1 MGAGAVILDS
11 PWAGS
16 QFLPPSP
23 LDIATIETA
32 IVNQLRSQIGTV
44 EIAHFP
50 DKPSAYRLTHRI
62 GAALVVY
69 RGATYGEQIDTAAI
83 AQVRTLKFDVTLV
96 MRDLGWSF
104 GGEASGTS
112 PGAYA
117 VLEEVRTALT
127 GFRVP
132 GCRKMYPV
140 RDSFEGRD
148 PQGGVWI
155 YAITFALDTMAVE
168 RSATENFPL
177 FVRGTAQETGGLTA
191 VTVGPAAYTFDVSG
205 QITLP
210 NGNVSSVVVSNPIGG
225 AVYTQGVDYLLDAVN
240 GVITLAAGGAIPAG
254 ATVNVAYAYSE
265 VAATASAVQGA
276 PYA

>member
-16 QFLPPSP
+16 QFSPPTP
-23 LDIATIETA
+23 VDIATIETA
-32 IVNQLRSQIGTV
+32 IVNQLHSRIDTV

-50 DKPSAYRLTHRI
+50 DKPSAYRLTHRV

-69 RGATYGEQIDTAAI
+69 RGASYGAQLDTSTI

-96 MRDLGWSF
+96 MRDLGWSY
-104 GGEASGTS
+104 GGEAGGTS

-117 VLEEVRTALT
+117 VLEQARNALT

-140 RDSFEGRD
+140 RDRFEGRD

-155 YAITFALDTMAVE
+155 YAITFALDTIAVE
-168 RSATENFPL
+168 ESAAENFPL
-177 FVRGTAQETGGLTA
+177 FVRGTAQETGGLTT
-191 VTVGPAAYTFDVSG
+191 VTVGPATCTFDASG

-210 NGNVSSVVVSNPIGG
+210 NSNVSSAAVSNAATG
-225 AVYTQGVDYLLDAVN
+225 AAYTQGVDYLLDAIN
-240 GVITLAAGGAIPAG
+240 GVITLVAGGAIAAG
-254 ATVNVAYAYSE
+254 ATVNVAYSHSE
-265 VAATASAVQGA
+265 AATTANAVQGA